1 LNNDLSV
8 RIVGFTN
15 AIYKSDIKTRIIQ
28 TRPYR
33 APEVLLGL
41 TFNDAADIWSLGC
54 LTYRLLTGEYLFAPK
69 PGSRSFQNEEHLA
82 LIFRLNKKISRVFL
96 NSSPQKHRYF
106 DKNFNLKNFTVH
118 PKTSISK
125 KLADNLQ
132 ASHRTIKELSKILK
146 SCLRIVPSERQTAS
160 VLLNL
165 YCKKADNRS
174 NLSHYQ
180 SFGIGVRRGLRNELG
195 TLNNDPLQKPL
206 EHCLCCKANRI
217 DSEQKAILE
226 NEESAKNPYR
236 MISQNLGKDLSKD
249 VSLTRNPFVIDL
261 KTKDVQSKGTYKIED
276 LISKTLKKAKDRVRS
291 TSHSSH
297 QNDFSSSDLSVADT
311 EDNQELMNEFKF
323 ATLLAMKENLYFRN
337 GSLNFAQLKKICDR
351 SFVNNNMYIGYNDGI
366 EVDLLDIDDDD
377 F

>member
-1 LNNDLSV
+1 MNSDISV
-8 RIVGFTN
+8 RIIGFTN

-54 LTYRLLTGEYLFAPK
+54 MTYRLLTGEHLFAPK

-82 LIFRLNKKISRVFL
+82 LIFRLSKKISRVFL

-106 DKNFNLKNFTVH
+106 DKNFNLKNFTIY

-125 KLADNLQ
+125 RLAEQLQ
-132 ASHRTIKELSKILK
+132 VSQRTIKELSKILK
-146 SCLRIVPSERQTAS
+146 SCLKIVPSERKTAGA
-160 VLLNL
+160 LLNQF
-165 YCKKADNRS
+165 CKKADNRGV
-174 NLSHYQ
+174 LSHYQ

-195 TLNNDPLQKPL
+195 VLSNDSQQKPA
-206 EHCLCCKANRI
+206 EQCLCCKMNRI
-217 DSEQKAILE
+217 DLDQKSIIDKEE
-226 NEESAKNPYR
+226 NALSPF
-236 MISQNLGKDLSKD
+236 QVLGRGLGQSLSKD
-249 VSLTRNPFVIDL
+249 IPLARNPFIVDL
-261 KTKDVQSKGTYKIED
+261 KTSEAQLKSTYKIED
-276 LISKTLKKAKDRVRS
+276 LISKTLKKTKNRVRS

-297 QNDFSSSDLSVADT
+297 QNDFSSSELSVADT

-366 EVDLLDIDDDD
+366 EVDLLDIEDDD